1 MYLQGA
7 GLIGPFSEL
16 RMIQGLHASSVVFA
30 DFAAVSGGSFANLS
44 RQFPGIDGAGYLV
57 SLNGDE
63 YKLRLGLL
71 HREKHDLVANLDLES
86 KRVPF
91 QSQLAGTVRLR
102 EADTRSRTKIIFEG
116 RCARN
121 FGSLSSAASTEA
133 VRHLANDS
141 SRNLLDLLVTAL
153 EGSATVPV
161 DASAIAPPTARP
173 AARRTKAGT
182 KSSDQIPRG
191 GKASPN

>member
-1 MYLQGA
+1 
-7 GLIGPFSEL
+7 
-16 RMIQGLHASSVVFA
+16 MIQGLHASSVVFA

-57 SLNGDE
+57 SLNGGE

-121 FGSLSSAASTEA
+121 FGSLPSAASTEA

-153 EGSATVPV
+153 EGSATAPMESTV
-161 DASAIAPPTARP
+161 IAPPTGRH

-182 KSSDQIPRG
+182 KKSDQIPRG
-191 GKASPN
+191 RKDSPN

>member
-1 MYLQGA
+1 
-7 GLIGPFSEL
+7 
-16 RMIQGLHASSVVFA
+16 MIQGLHASSVVFA

-57 SLNGDE
+57 NLNGGE

-121 FGSLSSAASTEA
+121 FGSLPSAASTEA

-153 EGSATVPV
+153 EGSATVPME
-161 DASAIAPPTARP
+161 STAIAPPTGRQ
-173 AARRTKAGT
+173 AARRTKAVT
-182 KSSDQIPRG
+182 KKSDQIPRG
-191 GKASPN
+191 RKDSPN